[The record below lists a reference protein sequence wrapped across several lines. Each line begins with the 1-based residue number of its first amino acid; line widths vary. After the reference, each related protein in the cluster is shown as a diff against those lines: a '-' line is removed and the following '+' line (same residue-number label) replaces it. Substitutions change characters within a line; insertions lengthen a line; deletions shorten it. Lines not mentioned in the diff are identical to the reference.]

1 MAVAAAMRC
10 KQLPDGG
17 IHWLRVNPCAR
28 HRRNSVV
35 INLFLSYAV
44 RVINKYELITGLCCV
59 VCFGLSHRKVSAA
72 SSYVV

>member
-35 INLFLSYAV
+35 I

-59 VCFGLSHRKVSAA
+59 VCFGLSRRKVSAA

>member
-28 HRRNSVV
+28 QRRNSVV
-35 INLFLSYAV
+35 INWILSYAV
-44 RVINKYELITGLCCV
+44 KVINKYELITGLCCV
-59 VCFGLSHRKVSAA
+59 VCFGSSRRKVSAA